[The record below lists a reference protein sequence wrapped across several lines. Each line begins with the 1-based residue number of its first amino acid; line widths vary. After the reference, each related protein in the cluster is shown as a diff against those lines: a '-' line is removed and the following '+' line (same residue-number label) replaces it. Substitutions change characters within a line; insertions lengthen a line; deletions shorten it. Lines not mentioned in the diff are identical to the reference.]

1 MRRPR
6 TYLVALGVHLDG
18 ADNQVARFALVDRH
32 AGPPEL
38 RPDPRDQL
46 PHGERL
52 GDIVV
57 RPDLQ
62 ARHLVGL
69 GVLGGQD
76 DDRDLG
82 LPPDDPAQVE
92 PVDVRQHEVEDHQHG
107 ASLPEQIETPEPVQC
122 GDGVEALPLELV
134 ADGAD
139 ESLLVLHHQDGPYGR
154 RGLGRPLLD
163 VNVHRGP
170 RQAPPR
176 WSGPP
181 CSPP

>member
-1 MRRPR
+1 MWTSRVLVSPKYSTPQPSDSRIWRVTSLPGRSMNASSRANSLGGSSMRRPR

-18 ADNQVARFALVDRH
+18 ADNQVARFALVDGH

-107 ASLPEQIETPEPVQC
+107 APLPEQIETPEPVQC
-122 GDGVEALPLELV
+122 G
-134 ADGAD
+134 
-139 ESLLVLHHQDGPYGR
+139 
-154 RGLGRPLLD
+154 
-163 VNVHRGP
+163 
-170 RQAPPR
+170 
-176 WSGPP
+176 
-181 CSPP
+181 